1 MGKNADRILKILS
14 PLGIGISHYFNRRN
28 ITENER
34 EIRKLHGRITLL
46 YLINLV
52 VLLWLII
59 GSLTTFK
66 I

>member
-14 PLGIGISHYFNRRN
+14 PLGIGISHFYNQKN
-28 ITENER
+28 ITENEK
-34 EIRKLHGRITLL
+34 EIRKLNGRIILL

-52 VLLWLII
+52 VLLWLIS
-59 GSLTTFK
+59 GSLITLK

>member
-1 MGKNADRILKILS
+1 MGRNADRILKILS

-46 YLINLV
+46 YLINSV
-52 VLLWLII
+52 VLLWWII
-59 GSLTTFK
+59 GSLITFK